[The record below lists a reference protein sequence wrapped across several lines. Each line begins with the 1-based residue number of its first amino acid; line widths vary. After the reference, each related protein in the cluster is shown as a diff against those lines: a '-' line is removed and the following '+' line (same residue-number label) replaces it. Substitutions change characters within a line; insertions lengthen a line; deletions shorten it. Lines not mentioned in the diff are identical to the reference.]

1 MIEND
6 KILPIVNEQTVDR
19 TSEDIGAVWLRSKK
33 ISQVSEA
40 QAPFWFTGAGNA
52 LRDHICA
59 SLNNSNERVFVSSSY
74 LSEPSVVQA
83 LSYATE
89 RGVRV
94 YVLLDKVGFE
104 EILENSVASPLHG
117 RALLRE
123 RNSRGL
129 DVVLCDWHLPNK
141 WGVVLSCPLDLTLS
155 SANAGW
161 AMELDGEQID
171 EMQRHVTHEFW
182 SMQGAREVLA
192 AEEVSNPPSIAE
204 PPFVVK
210 PLLNGEL
217 ICRTQCSINGHDSSS
232 EDIFRTM
239 KQWEHISTGASMQQS
254 VVLKG
259 QLIEVSSKAKTTLFS
274 TTEQRQPFTGA
285 YANCNATVLL
295 ASGSKTFLA
304 GWDRGS
310 SSDWGSLLMLND
322 QQKTISEEWI
332 QYHIENAEWIG
343 HDNVKIGDANDE
355 IIRNGRHMTI
365 PDQQNVEMGIITLEA
380 MPESLEE
387 MQNFQPHFELPSNE
401 FARQCTMRW
410 TVRPPTLESGVTN
423 DPLHADWERSKQI
436 VSERLSAL
444 DEMNQPPK
452 IALFGRKIKSLQN
465 KLDQAISDVPR
476 IRTIKD
482 LVRMKK
488 DVESL
493 TKDIMANAKAMEDA
507 EIEAELEK
515 AREAQM
521 KVHLANVAKSETR
534 VKQLTK
540 KLKPLQDEQEDL
552 TNQLSKSKKDE
563 KQKRIKTDLET
574 LGRNIAGVESEL
586 AAATKESQ
594 AEFVFKP
601 PIGNVGSK
609 KSSGHLF
616 VNKKDGQ
623 LLPLD
628 VPKEDLPE
636 TGNLFISED
645 QRYLG
650 IEYWGQL
657 DIAKKEAKRLNA
669 SIAVVEE
676 P

>member
-1 MIEND
+1 MTEND

-19 TSEDIGAVWLRSKK
+19 TTEAIGPVWLRNKT
-33 ISQVSEA
+33 ISPVLEA

-52 LRDHICA
+52 LRDHICV

-74 LSEPSVVQA
+74 ISEPSVVQA
-83 LSYATE
+83 LSSAAE

-104 EILENSVASPLHG
+104 EILDNSVANPIHG

-123 RNSRGL
+123 RSSRGL

-182 SMQGAREVLA
+182 STQGTREVLA

-204 PPFVVK
+204 PPFVLK
-210 PLLNGEL
+210 PLLNGDL
-217 ICRTQCSINGHDSSS
+217 ICRTQCSVNGHDASS

-239 KQWEHISTGASMQQS
+239 KQWGHLSTGAGTQQS

-274 TTEQRQPFTGA
+274 TTEQCQPFTGA
-285 YANCNATVLL
+285 YSNSNATVLL
-295 ASGSKTFLA
+295 ASGSQTFVA

-310 SSDWGSLLMLND
+310 GSDWGSLLMLND
-322 QQKTISEEWI
+322 QQKAVSEKWI
-332 QYHIENAEWIG
+332 QYHIENSEWIG
-343 HDNVKIGDANDE
+343 HDNFKIGDANDE
-355 IIRNGRHMTI
+355 IIWNGRQMTI
-365 PDQQNVEMGIITLEA
+365 SDEQDVEMGIITLET
-380 MPESLEE
+380 MPESVEE
-387 MQNFQPHFELPSNE
+387 MQNFQPDFELPSNE
-401 FARQCTMRW
+401 FARRCTMRW
-410 TVRPPTLESGVTN
+410 TVRPPTLESGVAN
-423 DPLHADWERSKQI
+423 DPLHADWERAKQI
-436 VSERLSAL
+436 LSERLSAL
-444 DEMNQPPK
+444 DEVNQPPK
-452 IALFGRKIKSLQN
+452 IALFGRKIKSLQT
-465 KLDQAISDVPR
+465 KLDQAISDVPG

-482 LVRMKK
+482 LVKMKK
-488 DVESL
+488 DIESL
-493 TKDIMANAKAMEDA
+493 TKDIMANAKAMDDA
-507 EIEAELEK
+507 EIEAEMEK

-521 KVHLANVAKSETR
+521 KTYLADIANSENR

-552 TNQLSKSKKDE
+552 INQLSKSKKDE
-563 KQKRIKTDLET
+563 EQKRIKTDLET

-601 PIGNVGSK
+601 PKGNVGSK

-623 LLPLD
+623 LVPLD
-628 VPKEDLPE
+628 VPEEDLPE
-636 TGNLFISED
+636 TGKLFISEEV
-645 QRYLG
+645 RYLG
-650 IEYWGQL
+650 IEHWSQL

-669 SIAVVEE
+669 SIAVVEGQ
-676 P
+676 

>member
-1 MIEND
+1 MTEND
-6 KILPIVNEQTVDR
+6 NILPIANEQTVDR
-19 TSEDIGAVWLRSKK
+19 TTEAIGPVWLRNKT
-33 ISQVSEA
+33 ITPVSEA
-40 QAPFWFTGAGNA
+40 QAPFWFTGVGNE
-52 LRDHICA
+52 LRDHICV

-83 LSYATE
+83 LSSAVE

-94 YVLLDKVGFE
+94 YALLDKVGFE
-104 EILENSVASPLHG
+104 EILDSTVASPLHG
-117 RALLRE
+117 RALIRE
-123 RNSRGL
+123 RNSRGM

-141 WGVVLSCPLDLTLS
+141 WGLVLACPLDLTLS

-182 SMQGAREVLA
+182 STQGTREVLA

-204 PPFVVK
+204 PPFVLK
-210 PLLNGEL
+210 PLLNGDL
-217 ICRTQCSINGHDSSS
+217 ICRTQCSINGHDASS
-232 EDIFRTM
+232 EDLFRTM
-239 KQWEHISTGASMQQS
+239 KQWGHLSTGASTQQS

-259 QLIEVSSKAKTTLFS
+259 QLIEVASKAKTTLLS
-274 TTEQRQPFTGA
+274 TTEQCQPFTGA
-285 YANCNATVLL
+285 YAHGNATVLL
-295 ASGSKTFLA
+295 ASGSKTFVA

-310 SSDWGSLLMLND
+310 ESDWGSLLMLND
-322 QQKTISEEWI
+322 QQKAVSEEWI

-343 HDNVKIGDANDE
+343 HDNFKIGDANNE
-355 IIRNGRHMTI
+355 IIWNGRQMTI
-365 PDQQNVEMGIITLEA
+365 SDQQDVEMGVITLEA
-380 MPESLEE
+380 MPESVEA
-387 MQNFQPHFELPSNE
+387 MQNFQPDFELPSNE

-423 DPLHADWERSKQI
+423 DPLHTDWERAKQI
-436 VSERLSAL
+436 LSERLSAL
-444 DEMNQPPK
+444 DDVNQPPK
-452 IALFGRKIKSLQN
+452 IALFGRKIKSLQT
-465 KLDQAISDVPR
+465 KLDQAITDVPG

-482 LVRMKK
+482 LVKMKK

-493 TKDIMANAKAMEDA
+493 TKDIMANAKAMDDA

-521 KVHLANVAKSETR
+521 KAHLADVAKSETS

-540 KLKPLQDEQEDL
+540 KLKPLQDEHEDL
-552 TNQLSKSKKDE
+552 TNQLSKSTIDE
-563 KQKRIKTDLET
+563 EQKRIKTDLET
-574 LGRNIAGVESEL
+574 LGRNIAGVQSEL
-586 AAATKESQ
+586 AAATQASQ

-601 PIGNVGSK
+601 QKGNVGRK

-628 VPKEDLPE
+628 VPGEDFPE
-636 TGNLFISED
+636 TGNLFISEE
-645 QRYLG
+645 QRYLA
-650 IEYWGQL
+650 IERWSQL
-657 DIAKKEAKRLNA
+657 DIAKKEGKRLNA
-669 SIAVVEE
+669 SIAVVEG